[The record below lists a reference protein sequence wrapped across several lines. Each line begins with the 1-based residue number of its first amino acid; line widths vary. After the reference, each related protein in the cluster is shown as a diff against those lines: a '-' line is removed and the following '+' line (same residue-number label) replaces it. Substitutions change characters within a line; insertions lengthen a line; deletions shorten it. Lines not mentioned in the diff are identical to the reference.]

1 MQFIFNI
8 QRRDS
13 GMSLKLTFA
22 AAALMVSSAAFS
34 AVTISA
40 PEEIKI
46 LAVNDQEVNT
56 GLFRAKNNQY
66 KVDAGIS
73 NISMRYTQYFEH
85 LNGEHDIV
93 KSSVVTVRTPI
104 LQDGE
109 EYRLDLI
116 NVPANFEAAK
126 KYAEQPVVALFDK
139 NNQMLVQQVGA
150 NTEQKP
156 WLGQGIFSKTTDLTQ
171 KKTALQNQ
179 PAPIYTQAAV
189 QSKMVAATSS
199 ESLTSGVTVD
209 QQLIQL
215 WQKANKAERQKF
227 MSWLAEHS
235 N

>member
-73 NISMRYTQYFEH
+73 NISVRYTQYFEH

-93 KSSVVTVRTPI
+93 KSGVVTIKTPD
-104 LQDGE
+104 LKDST

-116 NVPANFEAAK
+116 NAPANFEAAK
-126 KYAEQPVVALFDK
+126 KYAEQPIVALFDK
-139 NNQMLVQQVGA
+139 NNQILVQQAGA

-171 KKTALQNQ
+171 KKTALENQ
-179 PAPIYTQAAV
+179 PAPVYTQMAVQPKVAAV
-189 QSKMVAATSS
+189 ASS
-199 ESLTSGVTVD
+199 ESGALAITGD

>member
-1 MQFIFNI
+1 MFNI
-8 QRRDS
+8 QRRDG

-22 AAALMVSSAAFS
+22 AAALMVSGAAFS

-66 KVDAGIS
+66 KVDAGTS
-73 NISMRYTQYFEH
+73 NISVRYTQYFEH

-93 KSSVVTVRTPI
+93 NSSVVTIRTPI
-104 LQDGE
+104 LQEGG
-109 EYRLDLI
+109 EYRLELV
-116 NVPANFEAAK
+116 NAPANFEAAK
-126 KYAEQPVVALFDK
+126 KYAEQPIVALFDK
-139 NNQMLVQQVGA
+139 NNEMLVQQVGA
-150 NTEQKP
+150 NTEPKP
-156 WLGQGIFSKTTDLTQ
+156 WLAQGIFSKTTDLTQ

-179 PAPIYTQAAV
+179 PAPVYTPAAV
-189 QSKMVAATSS
+189 QSKVVAVPSS
-199 ESLTSGVTVD
+199 ESPSGVTAD

-227 MSWLAEHS
+227 MSWLAEQA

>member
-1 MQFIFNI
+1 
-8 QRRDS
+8 
-13 GMSLKLTFA
+13 MSLRLTFA
-22 AAALMVSSAAFS
+22 AAALMVSGAAFS

-66 KVDAGIS
+66 KVDAGVS
-73 NISMRYTQYFEH
+73 NISVRYTQYFEH

-93 KSSVVTVRTPI
+93 KSSVVTLRTPI

-116 NVPANFEAAK
+116 NAPANFDAAK

-156 WLGQGIFSKTTDLTQ
+156 WLAQGIFSKTTDLTQ
-171 KKTALQNQ
+171 KKIAVQNQ
-179 PAPIYTQAAV
+179 PLSVYTQAAMQAKV
-189 QSKMVAATSS
+189 GGVPSG
-199 ESLTSGVTVD
+199 EFTSGITVD

-227 MSWLAEHS
+227 MSWLAEQT

>member
-1 MQFIFNI
+1 MQYIFNI

-22 AAALMVSSAAFS
+22 AAALMVSVSGAAFS

-66 KVDAGIS
+66 KVDAGTS
-73 NISMRYTQYFEH
+73 NISVRYTQYFEH

-93 KSSVVTVRTPI
+93 KSSVVTIRTPI
-104 LQDGE
+104 LQDGG
-109 EYRLDLI
+109 EYRLDLV
-116 NVPANFEAAK
+116 NAPENFEAAK
-126 KYAEQPVVALFDK
+126 KYAEQPIVALFDK
-139 NNQMLVQQVGA
+139 NNQILVQQAGA

-171 KKTALQNQ
+171 KRTAVENQ
-179 PAPIYTQAAV
+179 PAPVYIQAAV
-189 QSKMVAATSS
+189 ASS
-199 ESLTSGVTVD
+199 ESGALAVTGD

-227 MSWLAEHS
+227 MSWLAEQA

>member
-1 MQFIFNI
+1 VQLNFNN
-8 QRRDS
+8 QRSDS
-13 GMSLKLTFA
+13 EMSLKLTFA
-22 AAALMVSSAAFS
+22 AAALMVSGAAFS

-66 KVDAGIS
+66 NVDAAIR
-73 NISMRYTQYFEH
+73 NISVRYNQYFEH

-93 KSSVVTVRTPI
+93 KSAVVTILTPV

-109 EYRLDLI
+109 EYRLGLV
-116 NVPANFEAAK
+116 NAPVNFEAAK

-139 NNQMLVQQVGA
+139 NNDMLVQQTGA

-156 WLGQGIFSKTTDLTQ
+156 WLAQNIFSRTTDLTQ
-171 KKTALQNQ
+171 KKTTLENQ

-189 QSKMVAATSS
+189 QSRVIAATSG
-199 ESLTSGVTVD
+199 ESTSGVTGD

-215 WQKANKAERQKF
+215 WQKLNKVERQKF
-227 MSWLAEHS
+227 MSWLAEHA

>member
-1 MQFIFNI
+1 MQYIFNI

-13 GMSLKLTFA
+13 GMSLKLTVA
-22 AAALMVSSAAFS
+22 AAALMLSGTAFS

-46 LAVNDQEVNT
+46 LAVNDQEVNS

-66 KVDAGIS
+66 KVDAGTSSIS
-73 NISMRYTQYFEH
+73 VRYTQYFEH

-93 KSSVVTVRTPI
+93 KSGVVTIKTPD
-104 LQDGE
+104 LKDGA
-109 EYRLDLI
+109 EYRLNLV
-116 NVPANFEAAK
+116 NAPANFEAAK
-126 KYAEQPVVALFDK
+126 KYAEQPIVALFDK
-139 NNQMLVQQVGA
+139 NNQILVQQAGA

-179 PAPIYTQAAV
+179 PAPVYIQAAV
-189 QSKMVAATSS
+189 ASS
-199 ESLTSGVTVD
+199 ESGALAVTGD

>member
-8 QRRDS
+8 QRRDG

-22 AAALMVSSAAFS
+22 AAALMVSGAAFS

-66 KVDAGIS
+66 KVDAGTS
-73 NISMRYTQYFEH
+73 NISVRYTQYFEH

-93 KSSVVTVRTPI
+93 KSSVVTIRTPI
-104 LQDGE
+104 LQDGG
-109 EYRLDLI
+109 EYRLELV
-116 NVPANFEAAK
+116 NAPENFEAAK
-126 KYAEQPVVALFDK
+126 KYAEQPIVALFDK
-139 NNQMLVQQVGA
+139 NNEMLVQQVGA
-150 NTEQKP
+150 NTEPKP
-156 WLGQGIFSKTTDLTQ
+156 WLAQGIFSKTTDLTQ

-179 PAPIYTQAAV
+179 PAPVYTPAAV
-189 QSKMVAATSS
+189 QSKVVAVPSS
-199 ESLTSGVTVD
+199 ESPSGVTAD

-227 MSWLAEHS
+227 MSWLAEQA

>member
-1 MQFIFNI
+1 
-8 QRRDS
+8 
-13 GMSLKLTFA
+13 MSLKLTLA
-22 AAALMVSSAAFS
+22 AAALMLSGTAFS

-66 KVDAGIS
+66 KVDAGTS
-73 NISMRYTQYFEH
+73 NISVRYTQYFEH

-93 KSSVVTVRTPI
+93 KSALVTIQTPV
-104 LQDGE
+104 LQDGG
-109 EYRLDLI
+109 EYRLDLV
-116 NVPANFEAAK
+116 NAPANFEAAK
-126 KYAEQPVVALFDK
+126 KYAEQPIVALFDK
-139 NNQMLVQQVGA
+139 NNQMLVQQAGA

-156 WLGQGIFSKTTDLTQ
+156 WLAQSIFSKTTDLTQ
-171 KKTALQNQ
+171 KKIKLENQ
-179 PAPIYTQAAV
+179 PAPVYTQAAV
-189 QSKMVAATSS
+189 QAKVAAVSSGESVTSA
-199 ESLTSGVTVD
+199 VTGD

-227 MSWLAEHS
+227 MSWLAEQA